1 MFFLSCF
8 FAVRLCDSAEQA
20 FRRIVLKFGLSEA
33 MESGVVFLINVAS
46 PRQGGLKRLLIS
58 KMQKFIALCGLRSVI
73 RET

>member
-8 FAVRLCDSAEQA
+8 LYPMGAEQA

-46 PRQGGLKRLLIS
+46 LRQDGLKRLLIS
-58 KMQKFIALCGLRSVI
+58 KMQNFIR
-73 RET
+73 